1 MREIPL
7 ILTALL
13 VLTGCDDD
21 VSVEPVAA
29 SGSTL
34 CVADF
39 EACVNPVFDAVLM
52 GKTGQTTCTGSGCHD
67 VNTGSGGAFK
77 VFPNAAPGSTE
88 MMANFFAA
96 KGFANLDEP
105 VNSKLILEP
114 LQGESSVAGT
124 HTGGDIFP
132 GTGDAC
138 YQTITQWISVRVDD
152 SEGTSCGFCAPV
164 DISACGY

>member
-34 CVADF
+34 CVADY
-39 EACVNPVFDAVLM
+39 EACVNPVFDAVLT
-52 GKTGQTTCTGSGCHD
+52 GKTGQTTCAGSGCHN
-67 VNTGSGGAFK
+67 VNSGSGGAFK
-77 VFPNAAPGSTE
+77 VFPNAEPGSTE
-88 MMANFFAA
+88 MLANFFAA

-105 VNSKLILEP
+105 ANSKLILEP
-114 LQGESSVAGT
+114 LQGESSVSSARSNDWAG
-124 HTGGDIFP
+124 GVSGNRRP
-132 GTGDAC
+132 R
-138 YQTITQWISVRVDD
+138 ITSRRSDCSRNVSSLNMVSNSHVANQ
-152 SEGTSCGFCAPV
+152 
-164 DISACGY
+164 

>member
-1 MREIPL
+1 VREIPL

-13 VLTGCDDD
+13 VLTGCDD
-21 VSVEPVAA
+21 SVDPEPVAA

-34 CVADF
+34 CVADY

-67 VNTGSGGAFK
+67 VDSGSGGAFK
-77 VFPNAAPGSTE
+77 IFPRAQPGSTE
-88 MMANFFAA
+88 MLANFFAA
-96 KGFANLDEP
+96 KGFANLDDP
-105 VNSKLILEP
+105 ANSKLLLEP
-114 LQGESSVAGT
+114 LQGVSSVAGT

-132 GTGDAC
+132 DTGDAC
-138 YQTITQWISVRVDD
+138 YQAIIRWVSTRVDD
-152 SEGTSCGFCAPV
+152 EAGASCGVCTPA